1 MNLNNYATEQ
11 LKQIIQDSI
20 DYPEAGEIAVTAT
33 TRRLMEIELIE
44 RLEFHNEPEEPH
56 TISQCFCDDCQWLVQ
71 LKGE

>member
-1 MNLNNYATEQ
+1 MNFSNEPTEY
-11 LKQIIQDSI
+11 LKQKIQDSI
-20 DYPEAGEIAVTAT
+20 DYPGVWEIAVTAT

>member
-1 MNLNNYATEQ
+1 
-11 LKQIIQDSI
+11 
-20 DYPEAGEIAVTAT
+20 
-33 TRRLMEIELIE
+33 MEIELIE